1 VKRRA
6 FITLL
11 GGVATWPL
19 AARAQQA
26 RMRRIGILMAYRPS
40 DPEMQARVQALQQ
53 ELQRLGWTKGLNI
66 QFDERWTTDDMEL
79 VRAHA
84 VNLVELNP
92 DVIVTS
98 GGRVVPIFIQ
108 LTRSIPIII
117 PGVGDPVQTGWVQS
131 LARPGGNVS
140 GFTFF
145 EASVL
150 GKMLEILQQ
159 IAPGTSRVAVIYN
172 PDNAANAYALRL
184 TEGFARS
191 LVGLWVSTRYWL
203 HFGGMLNLSARWSR
217 WRREAMQRSSP
228 SRTSRSTKCVSRS
241 RSLRH
246 GFGCLRS
253 IPTGS

>member
-1 VKRRA
+1 MRRRS

-11 GGVATWPL
+11 GGAAAWPL
-19 AARAQQA
+19 VARAQQE
-26 RMRRIGILMAYRPS
+26 RMRRIAILMAYRPS
-40 DPEMQARVQALQQ
+40 DPVMQARVQALQQ

-84 VNLVELNP
+84 INVVDLNP
-92 DVIVTS
+92 DVIVTN

-117 PGVGDPVQTGWVQS
+117 PGVGDPVQTGWVQN
-131 LARPGGNVS
+131 LAHPGGNVS
-140 GFTFF
+140 GFTFY

-150 GKMLEILQQ
+150 GKMLEILKQ

-191 LVGLWVSTRYWL
+191 LGIDPVLAP
-203 HFGGMLNLSARWSR
+203 F
-217 WRREAMQRSSP
+217 RR
-228 SRTSRSTKCVSRS
+228 
-241 RSLRH
+241 
-246 GFGCLRS
+246 
-253 IPTGS
+253 